1 VNGSV
6 PDEVRWGVVLDAR
19 AAVALPLF
27 AFVPADAPLLAPPA
41 DGSTVVVV
49 VLVPPLP
56 VDFVS
61 AHDGVCDTTT
71 QTWAEAALAL
81 CDTVHDVA
89 IGAPAAVAGPVT
101 CEHGAIEPPPGAGG
115 VVGGSDIPPP
125 PGGVGGGGAPP
136 PGSVATGGDT
146 GGGERVGI
154 GAGAGAATGMVGAET
169 GAGRRLTAP
178 LGASAAATDERA
190 KGTTAATAKPPTSL
204 AIAARCIS
212 P

>member
-1 VNGSV
+1 
-6 PDEVRWGVVLDAR
+6 VLDAR
-19 AAVALPLF
+19 VAVALPLF
-27 AFVPADAPLLAPPA
+27 AVDPPDAPLPA
-41 DGSTVVVV
+41 LPAGGSTVVVLV
-49 VLVPPLP
+49 VLPPP

-61 AHDGVCDTTT
+61 AHDGVCETTT
-71 QTWAEAALAL
+71 QTWAETALAL
-81 CDTVHDVA
+81 CDMLHDVA
-89 IGAPAAVAGPVT
+89 IGAPAALAGPVA
-101 CEHGAIEPPPGAGG
+101 CEHGSIEPPPEAGR

-154 GAGAGAATGMVGAET
+154 GAGAGAAMGRVGAGT